1 MNMGGIFELCM
12 SVMLKAVGLTVVGEL
27 AVRLC
32 KDAGE
37 SALAYAVQLGTR
49 AAVLGAAMPVL
60 SKLFEFLGEIM
71 SL

>member
-1 MNMGGIFELCM
+1 MNMEGIFELCM
-12 SVMLKAVGLTVVGEL
+12 SVMLKAVGRPVGGDL
-27 AVRLC
+27 AAGLC
-32 KDAGE
+32 KKPGE

>member
-1 MNMGGIFELCM
+1 MNMEEIFELCM

-37 SALAYAVQLGTR
+37 NAMAYAVELGVR
-49 AAVLGAAMPVL
+49 AAVLGAAMPLL
-60 SKLFEFLGEIM
+60 SKLFEFLGDIM

>member
-1 MNMGGIFELCM
+1 MNMEGIFELCM

-37 SALAYAVQLGTR
+37 SALA
-49 AAVLGAAMPVL
+49 L
-60 SKLFEFLGEIM
+60 SLIHI
-71 SL
+71 